1 MAIEG
6 PLRELGIHDVFQ
18 LLDLSRKTGTLTVTS
33 VLRDNQGVVYFDR
46 GAILHASIKSNPH
59 RLGELL
65 LRAGKITEGDVTRLR
80 EQQRR
85 EGNKRKLGELLVD
98 AGALS
103 RKELERQVRFQLE
116 EVVFEMMSWR
126 EGHFSFEEGPVLDAP
141 AEADIRISTE
151 SMLMEGARRID
162 EWSRIEGK
170 VPNVAV
176 IPVFAAV
183 DGDHAGALDLLP
195 REWEVLAQ
203 IDGGRDLKAIAAAS
217 AMSEFDVAKIIY
229 GLVTTGI
236 VDLRKGEGAVSEPP
250 PAPPV
255 PPRKTPRP
263 RPAQPEEAI
272 ELPGSLLH
280 VPSLE
285 QTGIHR
291 AAPPLGVPII
301 SPDSPPPPA
310 SAAANA
316 VAAETPSPAPA
327 AASSPPA
334 EKKEKPEK
342 AEYVPTPRAS
352 RAIAPPPAP
361 RPSAATPPITP
372 RAEDAL
378 AHLERAR
385 STLRMGAIEEAVEAA
400 AAAVQ
405 ASGGA
410 VEAST
415 VLARAQLKAGRVTDA
430 LATVRAALERDMLN
444 PALYR
449 LLGACAVARGE
460 LSDAVAG
467 WERYLR
473 LAPDDEHAEDAVH
486 VRAAAEAAAKLRDAL
501 KELGDV

>member
-33 VLRDNQGVVYFDR
+33 MLRDNQGVVYFDR
-46 GAILHASIKSNPH
+46 GAIIHASIKSNPH

-170 VPNVAV
+170 VPGVAV

-195 REWEVLAQ
+195 REWEVMAQ
-203 IDGGRDLKAIAAAS
+203 IDGGRDLRAIAGAS

-236 VDLRKGEGAVSEPP
+236 VELKKVEGAAAEPP

-255 PPRKTPRP
+255 PPRKTAPP
-263 RPAQPEEAI
+263 RPAQSEEHV

-291 AAPPLGVPII
+291 AANPQGVPII
-301 SPDSPPPPA
+301 SPTSPPPE
-310 SAAANA
+310 SAAPSAPTA
-316 VAAETPSPAPA
+316 PPTVEPATPVAPFVPPA
-327 AASSPPA
+327 AAAPVSTPA
-334 EKKEKPEK
+334 AQASAPV
-342 AEYVPTPRAS
+342 APTPARA
-352 RAIAPPPAP
+352 PV
-361 RPSAATPPITP
+361 AA

-378 AHLERAR
+378 EHLERAR
-385 STLRMGAIEEAVEAA
+385 STLRIGAIDEAVAA
-400 AAAVQ
+400 ASAAVQ

-449 LLGACAVARGE
+449 LLGVCAVARGE

-473 LAPDDEHAEDAVH
+473 LAPDDEHAEDTVH
-486 VRAAAEAAAKLRDAL
+486 VRAAVEAAAKLRDAL

>member
-33 VLRDNQGVVYFDR
+33 LLRDNQGVVYFDR
-46 GAILHASIKSNPH
+46 GAIIHASIKSNPH

-85 EGNKRKLGELLVD
+85 EGNKRKLGELLVE

-116 EVVFEMMSWR
+116 EVVFEMMSWH
-126 EGHFSFEEGPVLDAP
+126 EGHFSFAEGPVLDAP
-141 AEADIRISTE
+141 VEAEVRISTE

-170 VPNVAV
+170 VPNLTV
-176 IPVFAAV
+176 IPSFAAV

-195 REWEVLAQ
+195 REWEVMAQ
-203 IDGGRDLKAIAAAS
+203 IDGARDLRAIAASS

-236 VDLRKGEGAVSEPP
+236 VELRRVESEEPP
-250 PAPPV
+250 PPPEPAI
-255 PPRKTPRP
+255 PPKRASKPRLL
-263 RPAQPEEAI
+263 QPEETGG
-272 ELPGSLLH
+272 LPGSLLH

-291 AAPPLGVPII
+291 AAPEGPVVPAHVEAP
-301 SPDSPPPPA
+301 SVPAPAPPA
-310 SAAANA
+310 SPPAQEPVAA
-316 VAAETPSPAPA
+316 VADAAPEPAAVPVTPVLPAAISAPA
-327 AASSPPA
+327 APFVPPG
-334 EKKEKPEK
+334 
-342 AEYVPTPRAS
+342 VPRAS
-352 RAIAPPPAP
+352 AQMP
-361 RPSAATPPITP
+361 AATP
-372 RAEDAL
+372 RGEDAL

-385 STLRMGAIEEAVEAA
+385 STLRMGAVDEAVEAA
-400 AAAVQ
+400 TAAVQ

-430 LATVRAALERDMLN
+430 LVTVRAALERDMLN
-444 PALYR
+444 PSLYR
-449 LLGACAVARGE
+449 LLGAGAIARGE
-460 LSDAVAG
+460 LSNAVAA

-473 LAPDDEHAEDAVH
+473 LAPEGEHGDDTAH
-486 VRAAAEAAAKLRDAL
+486 VRAAAQAAARLRDAL

>member
-46 GAILHASIKSNPH
+46 GGIIHALIRSNPH

-65 LRAGKITEGDVTRLR
+65 LRAGKITEGDLTRLR

-141 AEADIRISTE
+141 VEADIRISTE

-162 EWSRIEGK
+162 EWSLIEGK
-170 VPNVAV
+170 VPNLGVV
-176 IPVFAAV
+176 PVFAAV

-203 IDGGRDLKAIAAAS
+203 IDGARDLRAIAASS

-236 VDLRKGEGAVSEPP
+236 VDLRKGEGAEPEPP
-250 PAPPV
+250 AAPAV

-263 RPAQPEEAI
+263 RPAASEEHVD
-272 ELPGSLLH
+272 LPGSLLH

-291 AAPPLGVPII
+291 AAPPQGVPII
-301 SPDSPPPPA
+301 TSAPPPSMAAPVAAPDVPPKAPPVAAPAPAAPPVAAPPPPA
-310 SAAANA
+310 PR
-316 VAAETPSPAPA
+316 PSPAPA
-327 AASSPPA
+327 AA
-334 EKKEKPEK
+334 
-342 AEYVPTPRAS
+342 
-352 RAIAPPPAP
+352 
-361 RPSAATPPITP
+361 P

-385 STLRMGAIEEAVEAA
+385 STLRLGAIDEAVEAA
-400 AAAVQ
+400 TAAVQ

-430 LATVRAALERDMLN
+430 LATVRSALERDMLN

-449 LLGACAVARGE
+449 LLGVCAVARGE

-473 LAPDDEHAEDAVH
+473 LAPDEAHAGDAAH
-486 VRAAAEAAAKLRDAL
+486 VRAAVEAASRLRDAM

>member
-33 VLRDNQGVVYFDR
+33 MLRDNQGVVYFDR
-46 GAILHASIKSNPH
+46 GAIIHASIKSNPH

-170 VPNVAV
+170 VPGVAV

-195 REWEVLAQ
+195 REWEVMAQ
-203 IDGGRDLKAIAAAS
+203 IDGGRDLRAIATAS
-217 AMSEFDVAKIIY
+217 AMSDFDVAKIIY

-236 VDLRKGEGAVSEPP
+236 VELKKVEGAAAEPP

-255 PPRKTPRP
+255 PPRKTAPP
-263 RPAQPEEAI
+263 RPAQSEEHV

-291 AAPPLGVPII
+291 AANPQGVPII
-301 SPDSPPPPA
+301 SPTSPPPA
-310 SAAANA
+310 S
-316 VAAETPSPAPA
+316 TPARRHRSQRRSQRRSRRRPRRRRRRRGPR
-327 AASSPPA
+327 S
-334 EKKEKPEK
+334 
-342 AEYVPTPRAS
+342 PRAPRTRSNISNARARRCGSARSMRPS
-352 RAIAPPPAP
+352 RRHPPPC
-361 RPSAATPPITP
+361 R
-372 RAEDAL
+372 
-378 AHLERAR
+378 
-385 STLRMGAIEEAVEAA
+385 
-400 AAAVQ
+400 
-405 ASGGA
+405 
-410 VEAST
+410 
-415 VLARAQLKAGRVTDA
+415 
-430 LATVRAALERDMLN
+430 
-444 PALYR
+444 
-449 LLGACAVARGE
+449 
-460 LSDAVAG
+460 
-467 WERYLR
+467 
-473 LAPDDEHAEDAVH
+473 
-486 VRAAAEAAAKLRDAL
+486 RAAAPSRRAPCSRGRSSRPAASPTRSPPCAPHSSATC
-501 KELGDV
+501 

>member
-33 VLRDNQGVVYFDR
+33 MLRDNQGVVYFDR
-46 GAILHASIKSNPH
+46 GAIIHASIKSNPH

-170 VPNVAV
+170 VPGVAV

-195 REWEVLAQ
+195 REWEVMAQ
-203 IDGGRDLKAIAAAS
+203 IDGGRDLRAIAGAS

-236 VDLRKGEGAVSEPP
+236 VELKKVEGAVEEPP

-255 PPRKTPRP
+255 PPRKTPRQ
-263 RPAQPEEAI
+263 RPAQPEEHV

-291 AAPPLGVPII
+291 AADPQGVPII
-301 SPDSPPPPA
+301 SPTSPPPA
-310 SAAANA
+310 SAA
-316 VAAETPSPAPA
+316 PSAPA
-327 AASSPPA
+327 APAAPAAPFVPPA
-334 EKKEKPEK
+334 AAAP
-342 AEYVPTPRAS
+342 
-352 RAIAPPPAP
+352 APPPAAP
-361 RPSAATPPITP
+361 PAAPVAPAPAPAPPPAKPAVPP

-378 AHLERAR
+378 EHLDRAR
-385 STLRMGAIEEAVEAA
+385 STLRIGAIDEAVAA
-400 AAAVQ
+400 ASAAVQ

-444 PALYR
+444 PSLYR
-449 LLGACAVARGE
+449 LLGVCAVARGE

-473 LAPDDEHAEDAVH
+473 LAPDDEHAEDTVH
-486 VRAAAEAAAKLRDAL
+486 VRAAVEAAAKLRDAL

>member
-33 VLRDNQGVVYFDR
+33 MLRDNQGVVYFDR
-46 GAILHASIKSNPH
+46 GAIIHASIKSNPH

-170 VPNVAV
+170 VPGVAV

-195 REWEVLAQ
+195 REWEVMAQ
-203 IDGGRDLKAIAAAS
+203 IDGGRDLRAIAGAS

-236 VDLRKGEGAVSEPP
+236 VELKKVEGAAAEPP

-255 PPRKTPRP
+255 PPRKTAPP
-263 RPAQPEEAI
+263 RPAQSEEHV

-291 AAPPLGVPII
+291 AANPQGLPII
-301 SPDSPPPPA
+301 SPTSPPPESAGPSAPTAPPTAVPA
-310 SAAANA
+310 TPVAPFVPPAAAA
-316 VAAETPSPAPA
+316 PESTPAAPVSAPVSAPVAPAPA
-327 AASSPPA
+327 
-334 EKKEKPEK
+334 
-342 AEYVPTPRAS
+342 PTPART
-352 RAIAPPPAP
+352 PV
-361 RPSAATPPITP
+361 AA

-378 AHLERAR
+378 EHLERAR
-385 STLRMGAIEEAVEAA
+385 STLRIGAIDEAVAA
-400 AAAVQ
+400 ASAAVQ

-449 LLGACAVARGE
+449 LLGVCAVARGE

-473 LAPDDEHAEDAVH
+473 LAPDDEHAEDTVH
-486 VRAAAEAAAKLRDAL
+486 VRAAVEAAAKLRDAL

>member
-33 VLRDNQGVVYFDR
+33 MLRDNQGVVYFDR
-46 GAILHASIKSNPH
+46 GAIIHASIKSNPH

-98 AGALS
+98 AGAVS

-170 VPNVAV
+170 VPGVAV

-195 REWEVLAQ
+195 REWEVMAQ
-203 IDGGRDLKAIAAAS
+203 IDGGRDLRAIAGAS

-236 VDLRKGEGAVSEPP
+236 VELKKAEGAAAEPP

-255 PPRKTPRP
+255 PPRKTAPP
-263 RPAQPEEAI
+263 RPAQSEEHV

-291 AAPPLGVPII
+291 AANPQGVPII
-301 SPDSPPPPA
+301 SPTSPPPE
-310 SAAANA
+310 SAAPSAPTAPPTA
-316 VAAETPSPAPA
+316 VPATPVAPFVPPA
-327 AASSPPA
+327 AAAPVSTPA
-334 EKKEKPEK
+334 ASASAPV
-342 AEYVPTPRAS
+342 APTPARA
-352 RAIAPPPAP
+352 PV
-361 RPSAATPPITP
+361 AA

-378 AHLERAR
+378 EHLERAR
-385 STLRMGAIEEAVEAA
+385 STLRIGAIDEAVAA
-400 AAAVQ
+400 ASAAVQ

-444 PALYR
+444 PSLYR
-449 LLGACAVARGE
+449 LLGVCAVARGE

-473 LAPDDEHAEDAVH
+473 LAPDDEHAEDTVH
-486 VRAAAEAAAKLRDAL
+486 VRAAVEAAAKLRDAL